1 MSEEEIHV
9 YYNTSNTG
17 RSWWDDQS
25 VVALRLIH
33 LFSWSGLID
42 ANMLLND
49 VFKVP
54 NLQTGRMEPLISAL
68 SAEEEEMASNM
79 MRRLNTIFSVSSVTP
94 TNLF

>member
-1 MSEEEIHV
+1 MT
-9 YYNTSNTG
+9 NLLLL
-17 RSWWDDQS
+17 R
-25 VVALRLIH
+25 RLIH

-54 NLQTGRMEPLISAL
+54 SLQTGRMEPLISAL

-79 MRRLNTIFSVSSVTP
+79 MRRLNTIFSVSSAVP
-94 TNLF
+94 SNLFQGMKSMERIKMTLYCST